1 MKEKSKEFIKK
12 GKWLRSALLTLILII
27 VILTIYVGLNLLVR
41 KLDLADIDVTQDKL
55 YSLSQESKDKVK
67 NITQD
72 TKIILYGM
80 SNYPEVEQFA
90 KLYSNENSH
99 ISYEILTD
107 PSTRTDLQTEYVCGG
122 TIFSFEVEFHFNFF
136 LSIQVIA
143 SFTFIIKFLVPVLF
157 KNRVLLPV
165 IEPPI

>member
-12 GKWLRSALLTLILII
+12 GKWLRSALLTLALII
-27 VILTIYVGLNLLVR
+27 VIIALYVGLNLIVR
-41 KLDLADIDVTQDKL
+41 NLDLADIDVTQDKL

-90 KLYSNENSH
+90 ILYSNENSH
-99 ISYEILTD
+99 IS
-107 PSTRTDLQTEYVCGG
+107 
-122 TIFSFEVEFHFNFF
+122 
-136 LSIQVIA
+136 
-143 SFTFIIKFLVPVLF
+143 
-157 KNRVLLPV
+157 
-165 IEPPI
+165 